1 METILTYYDYLIEH
15 TLLLIVV
22 LMVMFGIGGLI
33 NDYFKIKNRKK

>member
-1 METILTYYDYLIEH
+1 METILSYYDYLIEH